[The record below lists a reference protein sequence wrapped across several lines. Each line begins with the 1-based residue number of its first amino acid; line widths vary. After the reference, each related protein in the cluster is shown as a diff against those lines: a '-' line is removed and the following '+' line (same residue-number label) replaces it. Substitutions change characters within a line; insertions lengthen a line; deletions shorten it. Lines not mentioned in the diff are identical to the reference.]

1 MNADAFLKVRQ
12 YRSKTMHPSDRLGF
26 GIIGGGALVIGGGY
40 LLFRI
45 FGESYLISLFVMA
58 GSSLWLLQ

>member
-1 MNADAFLKVRQ
+1 
-12 YRSKTMHPSDRLGF
+12 MHPSDRLGF

-45 FGESYLISLFVMA
+45 FGESYLITLFVMA
-58 GSSLWLLQ
+58 GWFVIVAFIMKFFANYEKK